1 MADKPFDFKAE
12 TILDSLADGVYVT
25 DKDRRI
31 LFWNRTAEQITGYGP
46 ADVLGHTCYDNILVH
61 EDKDG
66 HLLCGEEYC
75 PLHRAIVTGEPSTM
89 PIILFAQGKTGER
102 VPVLVSVAPIRNGGG
117 EIVGGV
123 EVFRNL
129 SELVENLK
137 RAALIQQHAMKTAL
151 PDDCRVT
158 FTMHSI
164 PVEYIGGDFHR
175 IEALDSNRYAI
186 MLADVTGH
194 GVAAALYTMH
204 LRSLWEEYRS
214 DLSDPG
220 VFFGH
225 INNRLS
231 ILVRRDY
238 YFAAAVFGV
247 LDLAEKTFAFA
258 GAGQQPLFRFR
269 EGKCVERLDA
279 SGLPLGL
286 ERGHLYEVHTI
297 HLEPGDLLLLYSDAA
312 IEEADAQ
319 GRQLEVEGFQNL
331 LERIRFSGSSASLAR
346 VEEALLKHGNGL
358 RLSDDL
364 TLLCARIH

>member
-1 MADKPFDFKAE
+1 MSNQPFDFKAE

-31 LFWNRTAEQITGYGP
+31 LFWNRTAEQITGYSP
-46 ADVLGHTCYDNILVH
+46 AEILGHTCYDNILVH

-75 PLHRAIVTGEPSTM
+75 PLHRAIVTGEPSTV
-89 PIILFAQGKTGER
+89 PIILFAQGKRGER
-102 VPVLVSVAPIRNGGG
+102 VPVLVSVAPIRDEGG
-117 EIVGGV
+117 EVVGGV

-129 SELVENLK
+129 SELVENLE

-151 PDDCRVT
+151 PEDNRVT
-158 FTMHSI
+158 FTIHSI
-164 PVEYIGGDFHR
+164 PVEYIGGDFYR
-175 IEALDSNRYAI
+175 IEALDANRYAI

-214 DLSDPG
+214 ELSDPG
-220 VFFGH
+220 VFFER

-238 YFAAAVFGV
+238 YFAAGVFGV
-247 LDLAEKTFAFA
+247 LDLTEKTFAFA

-269 EGKCVERLDA
+269 EGKCIDRFDA

-286 ERGHLYEVHTI
+286 EKGHVYEIHSI

-319 GRQLEVEGFQNL
+319 GNRLGVEGFQDL
-331 LERIRFSGSSASLAR
+331 LERLRFSGSSASLAR

-358 RLSDDL
+358 RLADDL
-364 TLLCARIH
+364 TLIAVRIH